1 MSLER
6 FLQKLPSGK
15 ITPLAL
21 LAFSLFLFNLSAK
34 SELPEWQRIGSF
46 IIGSLCIILCLK
58 TFNFMPP
65 CKERISERAA
75 PPAIMCPRDFGYLI
89 GIIICLLFV
98 TLVSED
104 VLSSFHSKWIS
115 IGKFRYVIILLL
127 GLPTVIHGTCRR
139 LGILQNGKNESLTL
153 FAFGLINSLISV
165 CIILEFYK

>member
-1 MSLER
+1 
-6 FLQKLPSGK
+6 
-15 ITPLAL
+15 
-21 LAFSLFLFNLSAK
+21 
-34 SELPEWQRIGSF
+34 
-46 IIGSLCIILCLK
+46 
-58 TFNFMPP
+58 
-65 CKERISERAA
+65 
-75 PPAIMCPRDFGYLI
+75 MCPRDFGYLI